1 MRFLRKYKKSIILL
15 IVLLIGGFFSRNLF
29 VKKKPEYITEK
40 VKKGD
45 LTQTVSV
52 VGSVVSDIITDLHFE
67 VNGTI
72 AKINFQVGDYVQKG
86 DILAELSADDEKIQV
101 QKAKAAL
108 LAAQSNL
115 NLKKAGAML
124 EDIKVAE
131 ATVKSAEVA
140 LDIAKTN
147 LENEK
152 VSGQEK
158 IRKAELEKEN
168 AEISLKTAETDL
180 KNKEENLKNIKEQND
195 LNLKNAYDS
204 LKVGIEKNL
213 IKVYEYLIDMDTIL
227 GVDDESGNDSFESS
241 LGILKSTSLQKAQD
255 SYRIAKNNYDI
266 FNDYFSNLKES
277 ETAEDSDVENL
288 KKASEKAIVLMYL
301 VDKSLLKTRILLN
314 NSVVS
319 KNLTETQLDAFKSTI
334 DNDRIGINTE
344 IESTQTKTQTLS
356 NTEVNKKTNID
367 NAKSLYETAE
377 GAYEKAKSSL
387 ELAEQNLKTVK
398 LNVENAIKDR
408 KLDIKAKEKAL
419 EKARASY
426 KLKKAPPRAVDIAS
440 LEAQVEQAKADL
452 ALAEENLNKTKLIAP
467 SDGTITNINGDIG
480 ENVTI
485 ADKFMVLLSPQF
497 IIEAD
502 VSETDISKIKLNQ
515 EAKVTFDAFGEDE
528 VFSAKIFFIDPAETK
543 IQDVIY
549 YKIKAKLF
557 DSKGKEIRSG
567 MTANLDILTAQRKNV
582 LYIPERAIIEK
593 NGQKI
598 VRVLD
603 NGILREARILPGILA
618 DGGVIEIQKGL
629 KEGQEVVISI
639 R

>member
-72 AKINFQVGDYVQKG
+72 AKINFQVGDYVQQG